1 MPIWGWLLVGFGI
14 LVLGAGWWLL
24 LLLDLKNRGERLLK
38 VAQPVLAEIEKLSN
52 AQQTPGEYLKPAPDT
67 QSDPRKMEAA
77 WLRRKAASEQKKA
90 DRQRRLIARLRK

>member
-1 MPIWGWLLVGFGI
+1 MPIWGWLLVDFGI

-38 VAQPVLAEIEKLSN
+38 VAQPVLAEIEKLSA
-52 AQQTPGEYLKPAPDT
+52 AQQTPGEYLKPSPDT